1 MQATKDLTPTRA
13 TAADLVGK
21 AVPLTLYEVVQ
32 TMRDDVF
39 VSAEVKPVTVTWHGV
54 RTEVGATAPSVTFV
68 GSDGREGWGNANL
81 FYLTE
86 AEAMKEVALLMP
98 DFRPSKPPVLDINGR
113 RFAHFDSQPV
123 VEQSGYYREK
133 PNGILFFDNDKEPFA
148 FAVTNPKQGLFF
160 VSCSRHG
167 TGIRYMHSTSSLDD
181 RRLGIEGVG
190 MSAQRDL
197 VCALVNQLQGK
208 DVLWTGEDAKILQ
221 LALGNLAE
229 LLADPN
235 SADRCCMGAEKA
247 DRWVDRCKSMLESLE
262 SNEQGEQ
269 CSQLAAL
276 RK

>member
-1 MQATKDLTPTRA
+1 MQATKDMTPTRA
-13 TAADLVGK
+13 SAADLVGR
-21 AVPLTLYEVVQ
+21 AVPFTLYEVVQ

-39 VSAEVKPVTVTWHGV
+39 VSAEVKPVTVTWHGI
-54 RTEVGATAPSVTFV
+54 RTEVGATAPSVAFL
-68 GSDGREGWGNANL
+68 GADGREGWGNADL
-81 FYLTE
+81 FYLNE
-86 AEAMKEVALLMP
+86 AEALKEVALLMP
-98 DFRPSKPPVLDINGR
+98 DSRPSKAPILDINAR
-113 RFAHFDSQPV
+113 RFVHFDNQPV
-123 VEQSGYYREK
+123 EMQSGYYREK

-167 TGIRYMHSTSSLDD
+167 AGVRYMHSTCSLDE

-208 DVLWTGEDAKILQ
+208 EVLWTGEDAKILQ

-229 LLADPN
+229 LLANPC

-247 DRWVDRCKSMLESLE
+247 DRWVDRCKAMLESLE
-262 SNEQGEQ
+262 SDGKGERR
-269 CSQLAAL
+269 SQLLAL
-276 RK
+276 R